1 MNETSSGQNNALL
14 RLFNLYVISFILP
27 MLVLNDVVE
36 NRLLMYYYFLTHIS
50 NFFIFS
56 AVNKEFR
63 KEVENLMQMMMTKR
77 RSDNAETVSSFQ

>member
-36 NRLLMYYYFLTHIS
+36 NRLLMYFYFLTHIS
-50 NFFIFS
+50 NFFIFL
-56 AVNKEFR
+56 ALNKELR
-63 KEVENLMQMMMTKR
+63 KEVKNLMQMMMTKM
-77 RSDNAETVSSFQ
+77 RSDNAETVSSLQ